1 MAKQQ
6 IDEQLPND
14 EFTKIFD
21 AYRVKIDEITQRTQR
36 NLHNNNE
43 EPDNDSEITVEH
55 VSRVPAEP
63 ENQPKINNGPIKIE
77 LSAIKESEE
86 IINEAKRKAQ
96 QMIAE
101 AESDIRKEARKKTQL
116 QVEKILD
123 NARQEAEDIIAQAKD
138 EAQENRDEAVLTVK
152 QEAAQLIREITEKC
166 RQDTQEQS
174 SQIIAEAEEKA
185 AKMMA
190 DVVKSGQEISRLVE
204 EILSKSRKTIN
215 EFETK
220 LQLDT
225 GELAKVIS
233 ETQMRLQQIT
243 VVAEEDEEE
252 PEPEPQE
259 KNKETYK
266 NPTLAVHLLGNKSNG
281 KHNTSG
287 LFSGQLEMKSLSASF
302 DYQYLK
308 ALKRYLIHIPNIKY
322 LQESA
327 SERETTVSFDIKEPL
342 PLMDILN
349 KVPLVD
355 KIVAENEDD
364 ICIIFKNPR

>member
-6 IDEQLPND
+6 IDAQLPND

-36 NLHNNNE
+36 NLHNNN
-43 EPDNDSEITVEH
+43 DVASDSDSEITVEH
-55 VSRVPAEP
+55 VSRVQAEP
-63 ENQPKINNGPIKIE
+63 ENQSKVTNGPIKIE

-96 QMIAE
+96 QIIAE

-138 EAQENRDEAVLTVK
+138 EAQENRNEAIITVK

-190 DVVKSGQEISRLVE
+190 DVVKSGLEISRLVE
-204 EILSKSRKTIN
+204 EILNKSRKTIN

-225 GELAKVIS
+225 GELTKVIS

-243 VVAEEDEEE
+243 VVARRKK
-252 PEPEPQE
+252 
-259 KNKETYK
+259 KNRSPYLRKKTRKCIKIPPWQCIYW
-266 NPTLAVHLLGNKSNG
+266 V
-281 KHNTSG
+281 TSPMANITPAD
-287 LFSGQLEMKSLSASF
+287 SSA
-302 DYQYLK
+302 
-308 ALKRYLIHIPNIKY
+308 
-322 LQESA
+322 A
-327 SERETTVSFDIKEPL
+327 S
-342 PLMDILN
+342 
-349 KVPLVD
+349 
-355 KIVAENEDD
+355 
-364 ICIIFKNPR
+364 

>member
-6 IDEQLPND
+6 IDAQLPND

-36 NLHNNNE
+36 NLHNNN
-43 EPDNDSEITVEH
+43 DTASDSDSEITVEH
-55 VSRVPAEP
+55 VTRFQAEP
-63 ENQPKINNGPIKIE
+63 EKQPKVTNGPIKIE

-96 QMIAE
+96 QIIAE

-138 EAQENRDEAVLTVK
+138 EAQENRNEAIVTVK
-152 QEAAQLIREITEKC
+152 EEAAQLIREITEKC

-204 EILSKSRKTIN
+204 EIVNKSRKTIN

-225 GELAKVIS
+225 GELTKVIS

-243 VVAEEDEEE
+243 VVAEEEE
-252 PEPEPQE
+252 PKPVPQE

-355 KIVAENEDD
+355 KVVAESEDD
-364 ICIIFKNPR
+364 ISIIFKTPR